1 MEVTASKK
9 IQKMATSIFTE
20 LAQKKRETIN
30 KGTDVI
36 DLSVG
41 SPDMPPPSYVV
52 DTLVKYSKDTTK
64 YGYTL
69 KGIDEFNRAEIAGTK
84 HKKCLSC
91 VLACFEHM

>member
-1 MEVTASKK
+1 M
-9 IQKMATSIFTE
+9 
-20 LAQKKRETIN
+20 N
-30 KGTDVI
+30 KGIDVI

-69 KGIDEFNRAEIAGTK
+69 KGIDEFNEAVQYFYKQRYDVEINPDGE
-84 HKKCLSC
+84 
-91 VLACFEHM
+91 VYN